1 MKLTTHT
8 EIVFIDD
15 DRLSN
20 MICTKIL
27 KVIFPEHPV
36 ISFTHPKEGL
46 KYLSGAEV
54 RSKGII
60 LFLDIN
66 MPGLSGWALLEEL
79 GKLSQPQDNP
89 FTIYV
94 LSSTLNSEEME
105 KAENHPLVKAYVPK
119 PLSIEI
125 FRTLI
130 S

>member
-1 MKLTTHT
+1 MELTTHA

-20 MICTKIL
+20 MICAKIL
-27 KVIFPEHPV
+27 KVIFSEHKV

-46 KYLSGAEV
+46 KYLAEEE
-54 RSKGII
+54 STNKNII

-66 MPGLSGWALLEEL
+66 MPGMSGWTVLDEL
-79 GKLSQPQDNP
+79 AKLSQNNP

-105 KAENHPLVKAYVPK
+105 AAENHPLVKAYVPK

-125 FRTLI
+125 FKSLI
-130 S
+130 T

>member
-1 MKLTTHT
+1 MELTTHAD
-8 EIVFIDD
+8 IVFIDD

-20 MICTKIL
+20 MICAKIL

-46 KYLSGAEV
+46 KYLTEEEN
-54 RSKGII
+54 RKRNII

-66 MPGLSGWALLEEL
+66 MPGMSGWALLEEL

-105 KAENHPLVKAYVPK
+105 TAENHPLVKAYVPK

-125 FRTLI
+125 FKSLI